1 MEVEVGGLGESHREG
16 LMVTKT
22 GFMAFVILLRDTDLE
37 FYPPTSVI
45 SGVTS
50 MASKRACA
58 QEQVS

>member
-1 MEVEVGGLGESHREG
+1 MEVEVGGLRESHREG

-22 GFMAFVILLRDTDLE
+22 AFMAFAILLRDMDLE
-37 FYPPTSVI
+37 FCPPTSVI